1 MTRGELH
8 QALKASSPTGTCT
21 VAAEGSSSPGSTKDE
36 GASARD
42 AGPLT
47 SNNLNFDFACP
58 PAQVKRVATAAARL
72 ALAGYSLYPLADQRY
87 LVAKWN
93 LSKEFQDLKAVEQF
107 LAEVAP

>member
-1 MTRGELH
+1 MTRGAFH
-8 QALKASSPTGTCT
+8 QALKASSPTGTYT

-47 SNNLNFDFACP
+47 SNNIHLDFASP
-58 PAQVKRVATAAARL
+58 QTQVKRVATAAARL
-72 ALAGYSLYPLADQRY
+72 ALAGYGLYPLPDQRY

-93 LSKEFQDLKAVEQF
+93 LSMEFQDLKAVEQF